1 MTPNSADES
10 VTVAKK
16 IDSES
21 APEQIKIPVLETA
34 LDSSFPSVPE
44 RTDSSLVSAW
54 DDLRAAIAPE
64 AENWIK
70 ATEPERPLPEIME
83 SSDLDVV
90 KDASPAMPHFFVS
103 LPSSPWIGAEEPE
116 ETVPEAEVHFI
127 PRSADLSGQVNSGFI
142 LPNSDPSQAP
152 TEPLTRTEALIEPD
166 DKLQSKKSFFD
177 WLRS

>member
-10 VTVAKK
+10 VTLAEE
-16 IDSES
+16 I
-21 APEQIKIPVLETA
+21 APEQIKIPVPETA
-34 LDSSFPSVPE
+34 LDSSFPSAPE

-70 ATEPERPLPEIME
+70 AMEPERPLPEVVV
-83 SSDLDVV
+83 SSDLDVEKEV
-90 KDASPAMPHFFVS
+90 SPAMPHFFVS
-103 LPSSPWIGAEEPE
+103 LPSSPWIGAEESE
-116 ETVPEAEVHFI
+116 ETVPEADIHVI

-142 LPNSDPSQAP
+142 LPSTDPSQAP
-152 TEPLTRTEALIEPD
+152 AESLTRPEALIEPD